1 MMLSIIARCLL
12 VATSLSPV
20 LGAVAVSEFER
31 GETWWMWIWWLAAA
45 ALLVVLCWLLLRY
58 AAKNAQKSL
67 FLIKEFERKEQEML
81 VFLFIYLLP
90 FIRSANPTFASEWL
104 TSVYVLGI
112 IVLAIA
118 HAGAFHFNPVM
129 RLVFQYRFYSVKN
142 REGVTNLLI
151 SKKDLRRVG
160 EEVQTVQLAWNVYLH
175 IGESDA

>member
-1 MMLSIIARCLL
+1 MLSIIARCLL

-31 GETWWMWIWWLAAA
+31 GESWRAWIWWLAVAV
-45 ALLVVLCWLLLRY
+45 LLLGLCWLLLRY

-67 FLIKEFERKEQEML
+67 FQIREFERKDQEML

-90 FIRSANPTFASEWL
+90 FIRSANPTFASDWI

-118 HAGAFHFNPVM
+118 HAGAFHFNPIM

-142 REGVTNLLI
+142 REGVSNLLI

-160 EEVQTVQLAWNVYLH
+160 EEVQTVRLAWNVYLH